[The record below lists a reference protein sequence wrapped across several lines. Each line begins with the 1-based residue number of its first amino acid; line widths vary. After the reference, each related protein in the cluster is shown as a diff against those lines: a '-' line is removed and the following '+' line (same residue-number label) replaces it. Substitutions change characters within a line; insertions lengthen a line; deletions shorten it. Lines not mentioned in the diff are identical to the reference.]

1 VTPGTPTDGGE
12 QSGVAFPVS
21 ADGRRSTSAL
31 GQAVVADALNRADP
45 AGARAASQ
53 EGSWRAGY
61 LAHFRRLIEAGLTSR
76 QAAMSV
82 ARDGLASLHSRM
94 RVVRHGEPETGLGT
108 LVSAPARHGL
118 AAVRVAGDGTA
129 ERELAVPYRGE
140 RLTGSALLRQL
151 DAWVAAGVIEPS
163 CADAVRA
170 VAASPDWLAL
180 PGSTVVVLGAGAEIG
195 PLPVLLS
202 WGVRAIGID
211 LPRPGIWDRVLET
224 ARHSGGTL
232 LVPVADAKP
241 GQDGPD
247 PGGDLA
253 QRAGF
258 DLTGDVPAVAD
269 WLAGLDGPLVL
280 GNYVYADGAANVRV
294 ASAVDALTVRLHA
307 ERRDVALALLATP
320 TDVFAVPGDAVA
332 QSARAYAAR
341 SPAAKLGGWPLRT
354 LSGGRLLRP
363 AYPPGVDP
371 GICDSLIAQ
380 QGPNYALAKRL
391 QRWRATVARDAGAV
405 VSMNVAPPTRT
416 RSVTKNRVLA
426 AAYAGAGRFG
436 VEVFE
441 PATTKVLM
449 AALLV
454 HDLHTRRPAAE
465 HPWQDEAHAAAH
477 GGLWRTAYAPR
488 SALTLA
494 ALLGYP
500 TARKSLPDQ
509 RQPVVRV
516 LRAARGGHDP
526 GQVVVQVGGATAQG
540 APGQQVVQDRRG
552 QRDPLGRGDRV
563 PAQRQGQVEA
573 VHHGLDDAAGHELV
587 YLHRREVARPDGI
600 GRHRA
605 ALLDGLA
612 ERLSE
617 DPGHVRGRLA
627 LDHGVGVPVD
637 DGSRLRTRVD
647 EEAGPVAGG
656 MQVAAAVEEHP
667 GQADRDV
674 EVPGQLEHRPVRQ
687 VRIHRDQ
694 QRGRGPFR
702 LGQAAEGRLDPGQLA
717 GERIDRGLV

>member
-1 VTPGTPTDGGE
+1 VT
-12 QSGVAFPVS
+12 FPAS

-31 GQAVVADALNRADP
+31 GRAVVADALRRVDP
-45 AGARAASQ
+45 AGARAASR
-53 EGSWRAGY
+53 EANWRAGY

-76 QAAMSV
+76 QAAVSV
-82 ARDGLASLHSRM
+82 ARDGLASLHGRM
-94 RVVRHGEPETGLGT
+94 RVIRPGEPETGLGA
-108 LVSAPARHGL
+108 LISASARHEL
-118 AAVRVAGDGTA
+118 AAIRVAGDGTA

-140 RLTGSALLRQL
+140 RLSGSSLLRQL
-151 DAWVAAGVIEPS
+151 DAWVAAGVVEPS

-170 VAASPDWLAL
+170 VAASPEWLAL
-180 PGSTVVVLGAGAEIG
+180 PGRTVVVLGAGSEVG

-202 WGVRAIGID
+202 WGVRAIGVD
-211 LPRPGIWDRVLET
+211 LPQPAIWDRVLEM
-224 ARHSGGTL
+224 ARRSGGTL

-241 GQDGPD
+241 GQDGAEAAD
-247 PGGDLA
+247 DLA

-258 DLTGDVPAVAD
+258 DLADDIPAVAD
-269 WLAGLDGPLVL
+269 WLAGIDGPLVL

-294 ASAVDALTVRLHA
+294 ASAVDALTVRLQA
-307 ERRDVALALLATP
+307 ERRDVALAFLATP
-320 TDVFAVPGDAVA
+320 TDVFAVPADAVA

-341 SPAAKLGGWPLRT
+341 SSAAKLGGALLRS

-363 AYPPGVDP
+363 AYPPGIDP
-371 GICDSLIAQ
+371 GICDSLVAQ

-416 RSVTKNRVLA
+416 RSVTRNRVLA

-441 PATTKVLM
+441 PATTKALM

-454 HDLHTRRPAAE
+454 HDLHAGRPAAE

-477 GGLWRTAYAPR
+477 GGLWRTGYAPR
-488 SALTLA
+488 SALSLA
-494 ALLGYP
+494 ALLGYAA
-500 TARKSLPDQ
+500 ARKSLPDQ

-516 LRAARGGHDP
+516 LRTARGGQHP
-526 GQVVVQVGGATAQG
+526 GQVVVQVGGTAAQR

-552 QRDPLGRGDRV
+552 QREPFRRGDRV
-563 PAQRQGQVEA
+563 PAQRQGQVQA
-573 VHHGLDDAAGHELV
+573 VDHGLDDPAGHELV
-587 YLHRREVARPDGI
+587 YLHGREVSRPHGV
-600 GRHRA
+600 GRDRA

-612 ERLSE
+612 ERLGE
-617 DPGHVRGRLA
+617 NPRHVRRRLA
-627 LDHGVGVPVD
+627 LDHGVGVLVD
-637 DGSRLRTRVD
+637 DRSRLRTRVD

-656 MQVAAAVEEHP
+656 LQVAAAVDQHP

-694 QRGRGPFR
+694 QRGRAPLR
-702 LGQAAEGRLDPGQLA
+702 AGQAAEGRLDPGQFP
-717 GERIDRGLV
+717 GERVDGGLV